1 MGKKLRLQ
9 RRGKGGPVYRAKSF
23 RRLGEVTLPPASKE
37 SVETVVVDI
46 LHDPGRGAP
55 VARVRYANGEERLV
69 LAPEGIKIGD
79 KLTCGISA
87 PVVLGNTLF
96 LAEVPEGTSIH
107 NIESQPGDGGRFVRA
122 SGACAT
128 LVAHELGRATVQM
141 PSGELK
147 EFDPR
152 CRATIGVVAGGG
164 RMDKPFVKAGKR
176 HHAMLAK
183 GKPYPK
189 VRGVAMN
196 VVNHPFGG
204 GRGKHAGRPKTI
216 ARGASPGQKVGL
228 ISARRTGKR

>member
-1 MGKKLRLQ
+1 MGKRLRLQ
-9 RRGKGGPVYRAKSF
+9 RRGKGSPVYRAKSF
-23 RRLGEVTLPPASKE
+23 RRLGEVRLPPVLKE
-37 SVETVVVDI
+37 SIETVVVDI

-55 VARVRYANGEERLV
+55 IARVRYANGEERLV
-69 LAPEGIKIGD
+69 LAPEGIKVGD

-87 PVVLGNTLF
+87 PVEPGNTLF
-96 LAEVPEGTSIH
+96 LAEVPEGTLIH
-107 NIESQPGDGGRFVRA
+107 NIESQPGDGGRFVR
-122 SGACAT
+122 SPGAYAT
-128 LVAHELGRATVQM
+128 LIAHELGRATIQL
-141 PSGELK
+141 PSGEIK

-164 RMDKPFVKAGKR
+164 RGDRPFMKAGKR
-176 HHAMLAK
+176 HHLMLAK

-196 VVNHPFGG
+196 VVNHPFG

>member
-1 MGKKLRLQ
+1 MGKRLRLQ
-9 RRGKGGPVYRAKSF
+9 RRGKGSPVYRAKSF
-23 RRLGEVTLPPASKE
+23 RRLGEVRLPPVLKE
-37 SVETVVVDI
+37 SIETVVVDI

-55 VARVRYANGEERLV
+55 IARVRYANGEERLV
-69 LAPEGIKIGD
+69 LAPEGIKVGD

-87 PVVLGNTLF
+87 PVEPGNTLF
-96 LAEVPEGTSIH
+96 LAEVPEGTLIH
-107 NIESQPGDGGRFVRA
+107 NIESQPGDGGRFVR
-122 SGACAT
+122 SHGAYAT
-128 LVAHELGRATVQM
+128 LIAHELGRATIQL
-141 PSGELK
+141 PSGEIK

-164 RMDKPFVKAGKR
+164 RGDKPFMKAGKR
-176 HHAMLAK
+176 HHLMLAK

-204 GRGKHAGRPKTI
+204 RGKHAGRPKTV

>member
-1 MGKKLRLQ
+1 MGKRLRLQ
-9 RRGKGGPVYRAKSF
+9 RRGKGSPVYRAKSF
-23 RRLGEVTLPPASKE
+23 RRLGEVRLPPVLKDSI
-37 SVETVVVDI
+37 ETVVVDI

-69 LAPEGIKIGD
+69 LAPEGIKVGD

-87 PVVLGNTLF
+87 PVEPGNTLF
-96 LAEVPEGTSIH
+96 LAEVPEGTLIH
-107 NIESQPGDGGRFVRA
+107 NIESQPGDGGRFVR
-122 SGACAT
+122 SPGACAT
-128 LVAHELGRATVQM
+128 LIAHELGRATIQL
-141 PSGELK
+141 PSGEIK

-164 RMDKPFVKAGKR
+164 HGDKPFMKAGKR
-176 HHAMLAK
+176 HHLMLAK

-204 GRGKHAGRPKTI
+204 RGKHAGRPKTV

-228 ISARRTGKR
+228 IAARRTGKR

>member
-1 MGKKLRLQ
+1 
-9 RRGKGGPVYRAKSF
+9 
-23 RRLGEVTLPPASKE
+23 LGEVRLPPVLKE

-69 LAPEGIKIGD
+69 LAPEGIKVGD

-87 PVVLGNTLF
+87 PVEPGNTLF
-96 LAEVPEGTSIH
+96 LAEVPEGTLIH
-107 NIESQPGDGGRFVRA
+107 NIESQPGDGGRFVRSPGA
-122 SGACAT
+122 SAT
-128 LVAHELGRATVQM
+128 LIAHELGRATVQL
-141 PSGELK
+141 PSGEIK

-152 CRATIGVVAGGG
+152 CRATIGVVSGGG
-164 RMDKPFVKAGKR
+164 HMDRPFVKAGKR

-204 GRGKHAGRPKTI
+204 RGKHAGRPKTV

>member
-1 MGKKLRLQ
+1 MGKRLRLQ
-9 RRGKGGPVYRAKSF
+9 RRGKGSPTYRAKSF
-23 RRLGEVTLPPASKE
+23 RRLGEVRLPPVLKE

-69 LAPEGIKIGD
+69 LAPEGIKVGD

-87 PVVLGNTLF
+87 PVEPGNTLF
-96 LAEVPEGTSIH
+96 LAEVPEGTLIH
-107 NIESQPGDGGRFVRA
+107 NIESQPGDGGRFVRSPGA
-122 SGACAT
+122 SAT
-128 LVAHELGRATVQM
+128 LIAHELGRATVQL
-141 PSGELK
+141 PSGEIK

-152 CRATIGVVAGGG
+152 CRATIGVVSGGG
-164 RMDKPFVKAGKR
+164 HMDRPFVKAGKR

-204 GRGKHAGRPKTI
+204 RGKHAGRPKTV